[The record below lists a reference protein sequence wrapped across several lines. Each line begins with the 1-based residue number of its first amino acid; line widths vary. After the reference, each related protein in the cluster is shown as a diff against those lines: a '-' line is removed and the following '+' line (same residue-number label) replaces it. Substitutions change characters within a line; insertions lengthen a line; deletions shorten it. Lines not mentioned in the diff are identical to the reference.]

1 VYFYNPDKDYVTG
14 FNLVNKIVAGLSPPF
29 SHVELQFP
37 FGMACSIVMN
47 ETVRIREST
56 FDPEFYTGVV
66 LHAPPQ
72 AVFKMLALTQLHVER
87 GIPFGVIAGHT
98 FCSKLVAELLRDSGL
113 VSANVLTDT
122 HTQTF
127 ISPSALYEKLSHRL
141 PGHKEISHLYQG
153 RKSAEAL
160 FSSETGIHYTFSSK
174 FSSRVC

>member
-1 VYFYNPDKDYVTG
+1 VQHLVVLCCFIRSRDERFFWTLSHETIRRHGPRLRCCLYFYNPDKDYVTG

-98 FCSKLVAELLRDSGL
+98 FCSKLVAELLR
-113 VSANVLTDT
+113 VSTAD
-122 HTQTF
+122 
-127 ISPSALYEKLSHRL
+127 
-141 PGHKEISHLYQG
+141 
-153 RKSAEAL
+153 
-160 FSSETGIHYTFSSK
+160 
-174 FSSRVC
+174 